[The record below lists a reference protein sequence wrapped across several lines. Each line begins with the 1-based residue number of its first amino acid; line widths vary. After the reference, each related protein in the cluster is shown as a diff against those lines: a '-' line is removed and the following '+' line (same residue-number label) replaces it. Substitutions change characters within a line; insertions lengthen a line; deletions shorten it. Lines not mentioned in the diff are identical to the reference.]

1 MDMTTPDIIM
11 SSTLWLETERPFLE
25 ARTVDIAGKA
35 VAVLVFF
42 FSFYVELLYVGT
54 SENTKLFKNLFYNL
68 TNGFKMSM
76 QASYRQESVRRGE
89 SFGYICRGKDHTIPY
104 EWS

>member
-35 VAVLVFF
+35 VAVLVFSF
-42 FSFYVELLYVGT
+42 FTMNFYMLARFKICVT
-54 SENTKLFKNLFYNL
+54 S
-68 TNGFKMSM
+68 
-76 QASYRQESVRRGE
+76 
-89 SFGYICRGKDHTIPY
+89 
-104 EWS
+104 